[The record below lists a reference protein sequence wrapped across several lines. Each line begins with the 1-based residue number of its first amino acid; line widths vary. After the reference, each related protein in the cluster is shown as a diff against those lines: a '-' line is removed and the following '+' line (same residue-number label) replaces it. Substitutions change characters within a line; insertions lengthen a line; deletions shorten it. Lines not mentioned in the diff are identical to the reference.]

1 MFRSIKHEKDFEV
14 SLSYENVDPL
24 PPGVSS
30 DKFAQYAV
38 SGLTDASEK

>member
-1 MFRSIKHEKDFEV
+1 MTGSVEHDKDFEV
-14 SLSYENVDPL
+14 SLNYESVDFL

-30 DKFAQYAV
+30 DNFAQYAV